1 MRGEL
6 DQTLALPVTTPV
18 PRGTG
23 EPKSGK
29 QKACVIYTTPPR
41 VTQGGVE
48 ANGNIHL
55 KLPC

>member
-6 DQTLALPVTTPV
+6 DQTLALPVTTHV

-29 QKACVIYTTPPR
+29 QKACVIYITP
-41 VTQGGVE
+41 QE
-48 ANGNIHL
+48 
-55 KLPC
+55 

>member
-23 EPKSGK
+23 EPKVREAKGVCDLYH
-29 QKACVIYTTPPR
+29 APR

>member
-6 DQTLALPVTTPV
+6 DQTIALPVTTPV
-18 PRGTG
+18 PREDWGTKVREAKG
-23 EPKSGK
+23 VCDLYH
-29 QKACVIYTTPPR
+29 APR

>member
-6 DQTLALPVTTPV
+6 DQALALPPV

-29 QKACVIYTTPPR
+29 QKACVIYITP
-41 VTQGGVE
+41 QE
-48 ANGNIHL
+48 
-55 KLPC
+55 